1 MRPSCR
7 FQRFVHR
14 SRQYS
19 RSSASTPSWP
29 PWLSHGGRGGP
40 STAPGELFKSLE
52 RPARSRQLTIE
63 MTSLQSLQR
72 GDRHAKNENTLRFLP
87 AGNVVS
93 VGIDLADVSAVRD
106 SIDHFGARYLDRIF
120 TLGEQAQC
128 AESSDPYPHL
138 AARFAAKEATI
149 KALMIDGPIP
159 SWTSIEVQR
168 QSAGYCRVHL
178 TGSAARIAREKGID
192 ALIVSLSHEADMAI
206 AIVVA
211 TTRS

>member
-1 MRPSCR
+1 M
-7 FQRFVHR
+7 
-14 SRQYS
+14 
-19 RSSASTPSWP
+19 
-29 PWLSHGGRGGP
+29 
-40 STAPGELFKSLE
+40 
-52 RPARSRQLTIE
+52 
-63 MTSLQSLQR
+63 
-72 GDRHAKNENTLRFLP
+72 NENGLSFLP

-128 AESSDPYPHL
+128 AESSDPCPHL

-159 SWTSIEVQR
+159 PWTSIEVQR

-178 TGSAARIAREKGID
+178 TGSADRIAERR
-192 ALIVSLSHEADMAI
+192 ASTH
-206 AIVVA
+206 
-211 TTRS
+211 